1 MCNPGN
7 ASITHVCT
15 GKTCRFGGPNVVNVN
30 TLSLLVGTGSLF
42 YERKL
47 SDNLSGQMGV
57 GYLSYK
63 IEDSKFSGLILTPE
77 VRFYPKSNAI
87 DGFYLAPYF
96 RYQNFKLE
104 NTETNDK
111 EPMQI
116 TVVV

>member
-1 MCNPGN
+1 
-7 ASITHVCT
+7 
-15 GKTCRFGGPNVVNVN
+15 
-30 TLSLLVGTGSLF
+30 
-42 YERKL
+42 
-47 SDNLSGQMGV
+47 MGV